1 MYWKEL
7 QQCKYVHLSK
17 LTVLPLKICVL
28 YYIQILPQK
37 KKEPYTNTDFYLMR
51 YVLKYLGVKLLMSAI
66 LKSIRKIRQIDGLI
80 EELIDGYLCI
90 IKQVHIDI
98 GMRTWQLFC
107 IILFSEY
114 SYEISC
120 IITIII
126 IYWCS
131 YFMVANFPR
140 VKIILRLYCT
150 LKYRILSTKLIF
162 QLKKSS
168 WILQFVV
175 TS

>member
-1 MYWKEL
+1 M
-7 QQCKYVHLSK
+7 HLSK

-90 IKQVHIDI
+90 IKQVL
-98 GMRTWQLFC
+98 QN
-107 IILFSEY
+107 
-114 SYEISC
+114 
-120 IITIII
+120 
-126 IYWCS
+126 
-131 YFMVANFPR
+131 V
-140 VKIILRLYCT
+140 LYN
-150 LKYRILSTKLIF
+150 
-162 QLKKSS
+162 
-168 WILQFVV
+168 
-175 TS
+175 